1 MSGGYASS
9 SALLA
14 KQAELKKAQSDYDAL
29 RANYTPQT
37 VFTKNPGINAI
48 SNITPPPGVE
58 PGEDFGEYWK
68 AIKDNSATKT
78 ADTCNTAAATDTRL
92 FKTVVY
98 TGDIGSNLSKGWD
111 QQCYGLI
118 YNADDSALNMSNVG
132 NGYVTSTTP
141 NGYTKLGITGPSD
154 TTHIYEASQLSDLEK
169 KINQLSRD
177 IFILA
182 PSAIDKSLSTLTT
195 GAATSAEI
203 NTKINNYMNTG
214 ASDISANNLKILEKQ
229 NRIKIYDDINSQ
241 IQLKAHK
248 YRFFIYF
255 FVALATVIAA
265 LSYASD
271 LSLKEQLEYLSK
283 LLEGSWWAKWYV
295 VTFVILLL
303 ILSSFGWDMR
313 GNIMTVIRYITDPQ
327 FWVGELWWIGVTF
340 LLLIVIFVYTSF
352 KTFFMSIT
360 PESMKGLDN
369 FD

>member
-9 SALLA
+9 SELLA
-14 KQAELKKAQSDYDAL
+14 KQAELKKAQADYDAL
-29 RANYTPQT
+29 RTKYTPQT
-37 VFTKNPGINAI
+37 VFTRNRDINAI
-48 SNITPPPGVE
+48 SNITPPPGIE
-58 PGEDFGEYWK
+58 PGEDFGEFWK
-68 AIKDNSATKT
+68 AIKDRSATKT
-78 ADTCNTAAATDTRL
+78 ADTCNTAAANDTRL

-98 TGDIGSNLSKGWD
+98 TGNTGTNISKGWD

-118 YNADDSALNMSNVG
+118 HNADDSAVNMTNPG

-141 NGYTKLGITGPSD
+141 NGYTKLGISSPSD
-154 TTHIYEASQLSDLEK
+154 STNIYEASQLYDLEK

-182 PSAIDKSLSTLTT
+182 PSAIDKSLTTLKDGISESET
-195 GAATSAEI
+195 I
-203 NTKINNYMNTG
+203 NTKINAYMNTG
-214 ASDISANNLKILEKQ
+214 AGDISANNMKILEKQ

-241 IQLKAHK
+241 IHLKAYK

-255 FVALATVIAA
+255 FVAFAAVIAA

-271 LSLKEQLEYLSK
+271 LSLNEQFESIVK
-283 LLEGSWWAKWYV
+283 LLEGSWWSKWYV

-313 GNIMTVIRYITDPQ
+313 GNIMTVFRYITDPQ
-327 FWVGELWWIGVTF
+327 FWTGELWWIGVTF

-352 KTFFMSIT
+352 KSFFKSIT
-360 PESMKGLDN
+360 PESMKEIAD